1 VLWLK
6 EQGIPDDFC
15 DNFIDRNEFTKLT
28 EAEVKDLVPPIG
40 LAKKII
46 RMIPKVDATPPSIQ
60 SSLPVGGSQSTPLSP
75 SPSCSFSSPG
85 ESEDTLS
92 LSSASALSK
101 EFKIPDSWPPSIM
114 RCIQQEDED
123 EQKRLVLPSTRNEVV
138 RILATNMFCHDPNPR
153 KDFCTKV
160 AKMLV
165 KKYKFLRD
173 VGDNVSGYCVTLM
186 MMM

>member
-1 VLWLK
+1 MWGGGGGGGAKLIYCPVL
-6 EQGIPDDFC
+6 
-15 DNFIDRNEFTKLT
+15 LT
-28 EAEVKDLVPPIG
+28 
-40 LAKKII
+40 
-46 RMIPKVDATPPSIQ
+46 MQVDATPPSIQ
-60 SSLPVGGSQSTPLSP
+60 SSLPVGGSQSTPLSPLSP

-114 RCIQQEDED
+114 QCIQQEDED
-123 EQKRLVLPSTRNEVV
+123 DQKRLVLPSTRNEVVRVV

-160 AKMLV
+160 AKMLL
-165 KKYKFLRD
+165 KNTNF
-173 VGDNVSGYCVTLM
+173 
-186 MMM
+186 